1 MTLIACHLS
10 LPASLAQVELV
21 FTPQWTAQAQSG
33 VTNAVAS
40 LGTAL
45 TEQQARLL
53 KRYVDTVYIAYDGD
67 AAGQNATIRGLE
79 ILSHE
84 GLSVRV
90 IVFPDDLDPDEY
102 VQIYGKAGFDA
113 LKNNAYSLN
122 AFKIEAMAR
131 EYDLSNEN
139 GREQFAVKA
148 CAFVGTLQP
157 VEQERYYKL
166 IAQKTGYEIESLRE
180 QGKRGEGY
188 TEKPLRFSRGT
199 FRRRSVQDEDQK
211 ELLIR
216 TMLTCAVKDRGACAL
231 LKAEKAGETL
241 PEPYGALFAAL
252 DQPGFSL
259 AAYVGAQERQ
269 DAEKLTALIRDEQ
282 NMVEPEKTAL
292 DCLKRLRQLEQEDR
306 LGDLQHQLK
315 RTDLSEGE
323 RAALLKQI
331 TDLIRAKK

>member
-1 MTLIACHLS
+1 MDVIGLYKA
-10 LPASLAQVELV
+10 
-21 FTPQWTAQAQSG
+21 G

-84 GLSVRV
+84 GLVVRV

-113 LKNNAYSLN
+113 LKANAYSLH
-122 AFKIEAMAR
+122 AFKLEAMAR
-131 EYDLSNEN
+131 GYDLNDEN

-166 IAQKTGYEIESLRE
+166 IAQKTGYELESLRE

-199 FRRRSVQDEDQK
+199 YRRRSAQDEDQK
-211 ELLIR
+211 ELLLR
-216 TMLTCAVKDRGACAL
+216 TMLTCAVKDKRAYAA
-231 LKAEKAGETL
+231 LKAAGAGETL
-241 PEPYGALFAAL
+241 TEPYAALFAAL
-252 DQPGFSL
+252 DQPGFSF
-259 AAYVGAQERQ
+259 AAYVGVQEKQ
-269 DAEKLTALIRDEQ
+269 VAEKLTALIRDEQ

-292 DCLKRLRQLEQEDR
+292 DCLKRLRQLDREDR
-306 LGDLQHQLK
+306 LSELQRELK
-315 RTDLSEGE
+315 RTDLSDGE
-323 RAALLKQI
+323 RAALLKRI
-331 TDLIRAKK
+331 TDMIRAKK